1 MAPLS
6 MVSPTLGPESLKFVR
21 HISVTHVL
29 GVGTVIA
36 RRPDIVWRSDFAAAI
51 RCGHACSLS
60 AGRFRVGADCAC
72 RTRTPVR
79 GGVASHCINDLRIA
93 AGTWHRRSRAEDFSL
108 SHAETQGAREDPGP
122 RGSRQRRKG
131 LRASRHAWGVH
142 QGSPRSWRCSSFY
155 SSFSA
160 TLLRSSSIVRM
171 SVSRTCGRSR
181 ISASLS
187 ASLDARVISA

>member
-1 MAPLS
+1 

-29 GVGTVIA
+29 VVGTVIA
-36 RRPDIVWRSDFAAAI
+36 RRPDIVWCSDFAAAI

-131 LRASRHAWGVH
+131 LHTSCGRADTHGAYTKGVRVPGAVRRSTRASRRRSCVPRASSRCPSPEPAGAH
-142 QGSPRSWRCSSFY
+142 GS
-155 SSFSA
+155 
-160 TLLRSSSIVRM
+160 
-171 SVSRTCGRSR
+171 
-181 ISASLS
+181 
-187 ASLDARVISA
+187 ARP